1 MAIDAKMRS
10 HLGDAGH
17 MMRSFRAIYANN
29 PDGRPFSVKLH
40 RYMWPGLWEKD
51 FAVVI
56 CDPAGAEIARGEIGG
71 EQESITVDVVP
82 GATGGKG
89 VYSIRLTK
97 EGAHEVWLQCSLEQ
111 LVLDCGDW
119 EQRSGRDETF
129 DLYPIGMPRRWYFFV
144 PEGVNEFR
152 VSCAHGSAHRQ
163 DSGMVV
169 FTPRGQPVAATYGI
183 RIRDIGGPVAVRYR
197 LRLPVGAVVGGDHV
211 AGPHRVDQGAHR
223 CLHVDQEVHLS
234 SHPLHRRI
242 TTVQITGVEDSDV
255 LLRMH
260 HVVSAGGQII
270 PGMLAAL
277 VDLDLD
283 GPQVKL
289 EGAGELPQPVLLLV
303 LVLRVADLHLVSGN
317 VLGDRQVPGRG
328 RIAILLI
335 DRRVRRQTSDR
346 HKQLLEAIPLA
357 QLLESDRMGVIE
369 VLMADEDI
377 VEDRLGYI
385 QMFAEQVRGCFKN
398 AN

>member
-1 MAIDAKMRS
+1 MEIDTKMRS

-40 RYMWPGLWEKD
+40 RYMWPDLWEKD
-51 FAVVI
+51 FAMVI
-56 CDPAGAEIARGEIGG
+56 CDPAGVEIARGEIGG

-169 FTPRGQPVAATYGI
+169 CTPAWAAGGRDLWQPPPRPGQFVHREVQYDAALGYRRREPARPCDAHRNRPGQQRPLLVHLGLRRRWPLLEPAADVARRGA
-183 RIRDIGGPVAVRYR
+183 
-197 LRLPVGAVVGGDHV
+197 RLPGLGARAVVQPTDRPRR
-211 AGPHRVDQGAHR
+211 PHRYLRFSHRTGPAHQRDLLSPPVRCSETPIPACAGA
-223 CLHVDQEVHLS
+223 
-234 SHPLHRRI
+234 
-242 TTVQITGVEDSDV
+242 T
-255 LLRMH
+255 
-260 HVVSAGGQII
+260 
-270 PGMLAAL
+270 
-277 VDLDLD
+277 
-283 GPQVKL
+283 
-289 EGAGELPQPVLLLV
+289 
-303 LVLRVADLHLVSGN
+303 
-317 VLGDRQVPGRG
+317 
-328 RIAILLI
+328 
-335 DRRVRRQTSDR
+335 
-346 HKQLLEAIPLA
+346 
-357 QLLESDRMGVIE
+357 
-369 VLMADEDI
+369 
-377 VEDRLGYI
+377 
-385 QMFAEQVRGCFKN
+385 
-398 AN
+398 